1 MDMTN
6 TSAHLPAVAANRDA
20 ALVGEASGANVVG
33 ALERLVM
40 SLHQG
45 AYDDATLRLDVIE
58 GSDGSKRTLLNYH
71 CFRHQRR

>member
-1 MDMTN
+1 MDMTD
-6 TSAHLPAVAANRDA
+6 THLPAVAANHDA
-20 ALVGEASGANVVG
+20 ALVGEASRANVVG

-45 AYDDATLRLDVIE
+45 AYDDATLRLDIVE